1 MLKPKKSTFEFSELV
16 RKQVASAHKWY

>member
-1 MLKPKKSTFEFSELV
+1 MLKPKKSIFEFSELV